1 LQELSTLI
9 RFLIIFFFI
18 LNNSSF
24 AELKKV
30 NIIGNVRVNSNTIE
44 SLIDKKISNLDSI
57 YINNLTK
64 KIYDTEFFSDVKIS
78 YNDEVL
84 TITVSENPI
93 VNFFYINGIKD
104 SDLDQ
109 VNKIMTLKENAIFS
123 NSKLKKDI
131 EATKEFLNVAGYYQA
146 SISPEVIKVDNNQVN
161 LIINID
167 KKDISKI
174 KNIYFIGNK
183 FFSISQLLDVITS
196 SEDGWW
202 KLFSSSSL
210 SEPKIEY
217 DKQLLKDFYK
227 SKGFYDVQ
235 IESAFASV
243 DKNNNFSLTFSINAG
258 KKYKFGTFDIKTNS
272 SSYKDQD
279 VNEIKN
285 ITNKLLKNEIYSTNL
300 ITKLNKEI
308 ENYLEAKRYNNF
320 DINLQES
327 KKNEETIDILI
338 NLSDSPKSLIN
349 KINIQGNSITE
360 EKVIRD
366 NMLIT
371 ENDYLNL
378 SKINKSVDNIKSK
391 QLFSKVN
398 YKIED
403 SEKKNFKDLNL
414 FVKEQ
419 PTGSISAG
427 AGYGTNGGIL
437 EASINEKNFLGQGIN
452 INLTGRLSTE
462 KVSGVFS
469 YVNPN
474 FNNSNK
480 EFSYSLFSESDN
492 YSNSG
497 FENKRIGT
505 SVATQYEIYESVYFR
520 PNIALQYDKLDA
532 SGSTSGLLK
541 KREGA
546 FNTTSVGYN
555 FFFDNRDS
563 RFNPSSGSIFYLDQN
578 IATFIS
584 DIPTLETG
592 IGATFYKELIN
603 NNFIGSAKVR
613 LANVFAFDN
622 KDAKLSDRIFASQ
635 SDIRGFESRGVGPVD
650 SGDHI
655 GGNYLTSL
663 SLKSSFPNPIPE
675 NLRANT
681 FLFFDT
687 ANIWGVDYSDTLS
700 DSNKIRSSVG
710 LAIDFMSPLGPLSF
724 TYSIPLSKASTD
736 KEQRFL
742 FNIGSSF

>member
-1 LQELSTLI
+1 MI
-9 RFLIIFFFI
+9 KFLIIFIFI
-18 LNNSSF
+18 LTSNSF
-24 AELKKV
+24 AELKKI

-44 SLIDKKISNLDSI
+44 SLVDKKLTNIDSI

-78 YNDEVL
+78 FNQNVL
-84 TITVSENPI
+84 TITVYENPI

-109 VNKIMTLKENAIFS
+109 INKIINLKENAIFS
-123 NSKLKKDI
+123 SSKLKKDI
-131 EATKEFLNVAGYYQA
+131 EATKEFLNQSGHYQA
-146 SISPEVIKVDNNQVN
+146 SVIPEVVKIENNQVN

-167 KKDISKI
+167 KKEISKI

-183 FFSISQLLDVITS
+183 FFSTSQLLDVISS

-202 KLFSSSSL
+202 KLFSSSAL
-210 SEPKIEY
+210 SEQKIEY

-227 SKGFYDVQ
+227 SKGFYDIQ
-235 IESAFASV
+235 IESAFASS
-243 DKNNNFSLTFSINAG
+243 DKNNNFTVTFSINSG
-258 KKYKFGTFDIKTNS
+258 KKYKFGEFDIITSS
-272 SSYKDQD
+272 SSYKEQD
-279 VNEIKN
+279 INEIKN

-300 ITKLNKEI
+300 ITKLYKEI
-308 ENYLEAKRYNNF
+308 ENYLESKRYNHF
-320 DINLQES
+320 DINLQEL
-327 KKNEETIDILI
+327 KKNEEVINILI
-338 NLSDSPKSLIN
+338 NLSDGQKLVIN
-349 KINIQGNSITE
+349 KINVLGNIITD

-366 NMLIT
+366 NMLLT
-371 ENDYLNL
+371 EGDYLNL
-378 SKINKSVDNIKSK
+378 SKVNKSVDNIKSK

-398 YKIED
+398 YKIEE

-427 AGYGTNGGIL
+427 AGYGTNGGLL
-437 EASINEKNFLGQGIN
+437 EASINEKNFLGEGIN
-452 INLTGRLSTE
+452 FNLTGRFSTE
-462 KVSGVFS
+462 KVSGVIS

-474 FNNSNK
+474 FNNTNK
-480 EFSYSLFSESDN
+480 ELSYSLFSESEK
-492 YSNSG
+492 YSNAG
-497 FENKRIGT
+497 FENKKIGT
-505 SVATQYEIYESVYFR
+505 SVATNYEIYQSIYFR
-520 PNIALQYDKLDA
+520 PNVALQYDKLDVLGSA
-532 SGSTSGLLK
+532 SSLLK

-555 FFFDNRDS
+555 LFFDNRDT
-563 RFNPSSGSIFYLDQN
+563 RFNPSSGSVLYLDQN

-584 DIPTLETG
+584 DIPTVQTG
-592 IGATFYKELIN
+592 VGTTFYKELIN
-603 NNFIGSAKVR
+603 SNFIGSAKFR

-635 SDIRGFESRGVGPVD
+635 SDIRGFELRGVGPVD
-650 SGDHI
+650 SGDHV
-655 GGNYLTSL
+655 GGNYLASL
-663 SLKSSFPNPIPE
+663 SLKSSFPNPVPE

-681 FLFFDT
+681 FVFFDT
-687 ANIWGVDYSDTLS
+687 ANIWGVDYSDTIS
-700 DSNKIRSSVG
+700 DSSKIRSSVG

-724 TYSIPLSKASTD
+724 TYSVPLSKASTD